1 MVKINKI
8 IAEKVFN
15 TNTANGC
22 REMTLERFIQALI
35 DYLNNPLHIKP

>member
-1 MVKINKI
+1 MVQVNKN

-22 REMTLERFIQALI
+22 REMTLERFIQALN
-35 DYLNNPLHIKP
+35 DYLIKSL